1 MESTLP
7 DNFTPEM
14 VPEQAKETCQ
24 NWFYKIASIRELLPR
39 FYVEVA
45 ILRCYNFLDRSEIAN
60 ALTRLTAI
68 CRGIGDPLV
77 AIYARCYLTRVG
89 LTLSSDHQYLLEN
102 VQDVLMIY
110 HTSFNNGLRAE
121 LTRQKMDLHLYLSL
135 YVPALNWIMQ
145 GLAVTA
151 PFTVLEDVFRKCCEK
166 KNW

>member
-1 MESTLP
+1 
-7 DNFTPEM
+7 M

-68 CRGIGDPLV
+68 GRGIGDPLV

-89 LTLSSDHQYLLEN
+89 LTLSSDYQYLLEN

-135 YVPALNWIMQ
+135 YVPAFNWIMQ